1 MTVVDTG
8 LAQIITSSVA
18 LAQMWPG
25 ASDQVML
32 LIHVLRMAAPSL
44 AEVFQLGLVTM
55 IIPSPERISSEITL
69 EYGSVVMTAIAMG
82 LEGESILQPHLQ
94 PAAVRRLEITDLVAG
109 GRSGLRLRMVG

>member
-1 MTVVDTG
+1 MTVMDTG

-18 LAQMWPG
+18 LAQTWPG
-25 ASDQVML
+25 ASDQVMM

-44 AEVFQLGLVTM
+44 VEVFQLGLVTM
-55 IIPSPERISSEITL
+55 IIPPPERISSEITL
-69 EYGSVVMTAIAMG
+69 KFRSVVMTANAKG
-82 LEGESILQPHLQ
+82 QEGESILQPHLR